1 MPSPDFFGISDRVR
15 QLTAPVGMEAV
26 HEDGFTWARQGTSWN
41 DTTRIGPAEWNRL
54 IGNLRGIGLM
64 PDTVSNEFDP
74 AGPYVLRDALISFV
88 TERVDI
94 HIAPYMESVN
104 DALALKAPLASPAF
118 SGTPT
123 APTPSNA
130 TNSTR
135 IATTAYVKA
144 LFSDL
149 YGGSV
154 SAGFDTIFEIEG
166 VMATKAPLASPA
178 LTGTPTAPTPSNADN
193 STKLATTAYVKAL
206 FSDLYGGSVSAG
218 FDTIVEIEAVVG
230 SKAPLASPAL
240 TGTPTAPTAA
250 TPTNTTQLA
259 TTAFVQAVVAAL
271 VDSSPAALNT
281 LNELAAALGDD
292 PNFAT
297 TITNALALKA
307 PLASPALTGVPT
319 APTASAATSTT
330 QIATTAFVKGLFNDL
345 YGGSVSAG
353 FDTLLEIE
361 GVLGTKAPLASP
373 AFTGT
378 PTAPTPSNADNSTKL
393 ATTAYVKALFSDLY
407 GGSVGA
413 GFDTLVEIEAAVGAK
428 APLAS
433 PALTGVPT
441 APTAAG
447 GTNTTQ
453 LATTAFVT
461 AGLAPKAPLAS
472 PALTGTPTAPTPAN
486 SDNSTKLAT
495 TAYVKALFDDLY
507 GGSVGAGFDTLVEI
521 EAVVAA
527 NLATALNSG
536 NQNAGTLPDARLPTR
551 LGVYS
556 KTVADWNNAVENG
569 WYMSGS
575 ATNAP
580 SAGWFV
586 GHVEAHNALYC
597 TQTLHLFTADSSTD
611 TNTWRRELN
620 NGTWGAW
627 YRLRIAQGEL
637 DARYAQLASPALTGT
652 PTAPTPANSDN
663 STKLATTAYVKAL
676 FDDLYGGSVS
686 SGFDT
691 LVEIEAALGGKAPLA
706 SPALTGVP
714 TAPTAAGGTNTT
726 QLATTAFVTAGL
738 APKAPL
744 ASPALTGTPTAP
756 TPANA
761 TNTTQIATTAYVK
774 ALFSDLYGGSV
785 SAGFD
790 TIAEIEAVVGAN
802 QAAAL
807 NSSNQNA
814 GTLPNARLPTRLQEG
829 AAALTDFDA
838 AVTNGWYAG
847 VDPANNP
854 TGETSAWWICQV
866 SGYTSS
872 HLIQTAWN
880 MFGGT
885 DADTMAYRRRRS
897 SGTWGAW
904 YRIRLSQTELDTRY
918 SVKEAGDWTP
928 TFEGTT
934 IGGAISYYAQ
944 VGKYVAAGRLVLVTF
959 DVHAGAMFTTTP
971 TGSLLIAGLPLS
983 SDESTAALGGG
994 GIGFAG
1000 AIQNLP
1006 ANFGGWNMRR
1016 STANKLA
1023 VHFTNTS
1030 TGATAAANANI
1041 LTDGTRFIGSFV
1053 YRRA

>member
-26 HEDGFTWARQGTSWN
+26 HEDGFTWARQGTSWS

-104 DALALKAPLASPAF
+104 DALALKAPIASPAF
-118 SGTPT
+118 TGTPT

-240 TGTPTAPTAA
+240 TGVPTAPTAA

-319 APTASAATSTT
+319 APTASAATNTT
-330 QIATTAFVKGLFNDL
+330 QIATTAFVKGLFSDL

-353 FDTLLEIE
+353 FDTLFEIE
-361 GVLGTKAPLASP
+361 AAIGTKAPLASP
-373 AFTGT
+373 ALTGT

-393 ATTAYVKALFSDLY
+393 ATTAYVKALFSDLYGGSVGAGFDTLVEIEAAVGAKAPLASPALTGVPTAPTATGGTNTTQLATTAFVTAGLAPKAPLASPALTGTPTAPTPANSDNSTKLATTAYVKALFDDLYGGSVGAGFDTLVEIEAAVGAKAPLASPALTGVPTAPTAAGGTNTTQLATTAFVTAGLAPKAPLASPALTGTPTAPTPANAANSTQIATTAYVKALFDDLY

-521 EAVVAA
+521 EA
-527 NLATALNSG
+527 
-536 NQNAGTLPDARLPTR
+536 
-551 LGVYS
+551 
-556 KTVADWNNAVENG
+556 AV
-569 WYMSGS
+569 
-575 ATNAP
+575 
-580 SAGWFV
+580 
-586 GHVEAHNALYC
+586 
-597 TQTLHLFTADSSTD
+597 
-611 TNTWRRELN
+611 
-620 NGTWGAW
+620 GA
-627 YRLRIAQGEL
+627 
-637 DARYAQLASPALTGT
+637 
-652 PTAPTPANSDN
+652 
-663 STKLATTAYVKAL
+663 
-676 FDDLYGGSVS
+676 
-686 SGFDT
+686 
-691 LVEIEAALGGKAPLA
+691 KAPLA

-756 TPANA
+756 TASSA
-761 TNTTQIATTAYVK
+761 TSTTQLATTAFVK
-774 ALFSDLYGGSV
+774 
-785 SAGFD
+785 
-790 TIAEIEAVVGAN
+790 N
-802 QAAAL
+802 Q
-807 NSSNQNA
+807 
-814 GTLPNARLPTRLQEG
+814 
-829 AAALTDFDA
+829 
-838 AVTNGWYAG
+838 V
-847 VDPANNP
+847 
-854 TGETSAWWICQV
+854 
-866 SGYTSS
+866 
-872 HLIQTAWN
+872 
-880 MFGGT
+880 
-885 DADTMAYRRRRS
+885 
-897 SGTWGAW
+897 
-904 YRIRLSQTELDTRY
+904 
-918 SVKEAGDWTP
+918 EAGDWTP
-928 TFEGTT
+928 TFQGTT
-934 IGGAISYYAQ
+934 IPGSISYDTQ
-944 VGKYVAAGRLVLVTF
+944 TGKYVASGRLVQVKF
-959 DVHAGAMFTTTP
+959 DLEAGTVFTTTP
-971 TGSLLIAGLPLS
+971 TGNLIIAGLPFAC
-983 SDESTAALGGG
+983 DEGTLIGGG
-994 GIGFAG
+994 EIGVAVSV
-1000 AIQNLP
+1000 ASLP
-1006 ANFGGWNMRR
+1006 ANFGGWGLR
-1016 STANKLA
+1016 
-1023 VHFTNTS
+1023 VHGTNSIGLVYTNTS
-1030 TGATAAANANI
+1030 TGAVTAANANV
-1041 LTDGTRFIGSFV
+1041 LTADTRFSGTLL

>member
-206 FSDLYGGSVSAG
+206 FTDLYGGSVSAG

-240 TGTPTAPTAA
+240 TGVPTAPTAA

-297 TITNALALKA
+297 TMTNALAAKA
-307 PLASPALTGVPT
+307 PLASPALTGAPT
-319 APTASAATSTT
+319 APTASSATSTT

-353 FDTLLEIE
+353 FDTLFEIE
-361 GVLGTKAPLASP
+361 AALGLKAPLASP
-373 AFTGT
+373 ALTGT

-393 ATTAYVKALFSDLY
+393 ATTAYVKALFTDFY
-407 GGSVGA
+407 GGSVSA
-413 GFDTLVEIEAAVGAK
+413 GFDTLVEIEAVVGSKAPLASPALTGVPTAPTAAGGTNTTQLATTAFVTAGLAPKAPLASPALTGTPTAPTPANATNSTQIATTAYVKALFDDLYGGSVSAGFDTLFEIEAVVGSK

-507 GGSVGAGFDTLVEI
+507 GGSVSAGFDTLFEI
-521 EAVVAA
+521 EAVV
-527 NLATALNSG
+527 
-536 NQNAGTLPDARLPTR
+536 
-551 LGVYS
+551 
-556 KTVADWNNAVENG
+556 
-569 WYMSGS
+569 GS
-575 ATNAP
+575 
-580 SAGWFV
+580 
-586 GHVEAHNALYC
+586 
-597 TQTLHLFTADSSTD
+597 
-611 TNTWRRELN
+611 
-620 NGTWGAW
+620 
-627 YRLRIAQGEL
+627 
-637 DARYAQLASPALTGT
+637 
-652 PTAPTPANSDN
+652 
-663 STKLATTAYVKAL
+663 
-676 FDDLYGGSVS
+676 
-686 SGFDT
+686 
-691 LVEIEAALGGKAPLA
+691 KAPLA

-761 TNTTQIATTAYVK
+761 TNSTQIATTAYVK

-785 SAGFD
+785 GAGFD
-790 TIAEIEAVVGAN
+790 TIAEIEAVVAGN

-838 AVTNGWYAG
+838 VVLNGWYAG

-854 TGETSAWWICQV
+854 TGETSVWWICQV

-904 YRIRLSQTELDTRY
+904 YRIRMSQTELDTRY
-918 SVKEAGDWTP
+918 SIKEAGDWTP

-934 IGGAISYYAQ
+934 IAGAISYASQ

-959 DVHAGAMFTTTP
+959 DVQAGAMFTTTP
-971 TGSLLIAGLPLS
+971 TGNLLIAGLPLS
-983 SDESTAALGGG
+983 SDESTVALGGG

-1000 AIQNLP
+1000 TIQNLP
-1006 ANFGGWNMRR
+1006 ANFGGWNVRR

-1023 VHFTNTS
+1023 MNYTNAS
-1030 TGATAAANANI
+1030 TGAMAAVNANI
-1041 LTDGTRFIGSFV
+1041 LTDGTRFTGSFI